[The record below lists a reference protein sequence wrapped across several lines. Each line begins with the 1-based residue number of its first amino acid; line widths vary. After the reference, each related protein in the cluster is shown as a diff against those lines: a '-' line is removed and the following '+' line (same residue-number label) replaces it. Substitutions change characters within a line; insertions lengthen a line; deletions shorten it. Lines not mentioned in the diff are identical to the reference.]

1 MFATALKSENE
12 EVNLDLSPNQTLTW
26 NGALSNSLP
35 DPKNVSKDSSSS
47 PSHSYNGRLSLFFHA
62 CRGVK
67 EDTLKEHLKTS
78 CNESLLDTFVLA
90 FHIRDCRGG
99 KGERRLGRYALKYLY
114 NTYPEIFQKLLPLV
128 PKYGRWDDLF
138 FLYEAENKDKDS
150 KNLVLQVY
158 ASQLKEDLQNMN
170 DGKPCSLA
178 SKWLPSEK
186 SSLNK
191 KVNAYSSICKILKT
205 DCKTLRKSFITPLR
219 GYIKI
224 VERYMCSGTW
234 EKIDFNTVP
243 SRAMLK
249 LKKAFSEHQEE
260 RFNEWKENLSK
271 GKTVIKAKQ
280 LMPHELIKNLCQS
293 RSFSRDIFEKPDLQ
307 ILQAQWNVI
316 VEEVRKQG
324 SFKDMIAV
332 VDTSS
337 SMFSSDYLPLSVSVS
352 IGMLISEI
360 VEGKFHGHLLT
371 FNTNPAFAVI
381 PDSDVLTR
389 FNAVRNMSWGGTTNI
404 EGTFKLILDKCLE
417 KEVPP
422 SEMPKKLVIISDMQ
436 FDECDKRL
444 RKEGLKDGI
453 TNFQRIEEM
462 YDKSG
467 YTRPTLI
474 FWNVN
479 GAIIDFPITTNDNK
493 TCMIS
498 GFSPSIMKSFMKGE
512 EITAVSVLKN
522 VLQDKRY
529 DEIRKVF

>member
-1 MFATALKSENE
+1 MFATALKSNNE
-12 EVNLDLSPNQTLTW
+12 NQTLTW

-35 DPKNVSKDSSSS
+35 DPKNVSNESSSSS
-47 PSHSYNGRLSLFFHA
+47 PPSYNGRLSLFFHA
-62 CRGVK
+62 CRGIE
-67 EDTLKEHLKTS
+67 EDTLREHLKTS
-78 CNESLLDTFVLA
+78 CNESLVDTFVLA

-99 KGERRLGRYALKYLY
+99 KGERCLGRYALKYLY
-114 NTYPEIFQKLLPLV
+114 NTYPSIFQKLLPLV

-138 FLYEAENKDKDS
+138 FLYDKESKDNAKDKDSLDS

-191 KVNAYSSICKILKT
+191 KVNVYSSICKILKT
-205 DCKTLRKSFITPLR
+205 DCKGLRKTFLSPLR
-219 GYIKI
+219 EYIRI

-260 RFNEWKENLSK
+260 RFKEWKENLAK

-280 LMPHELIKNLCQS
+280 LMPHELIKNLCTYV
-293 RSFSRDIFEKPDLQ
+293 EKPDLQ

-337 SMFSSDYLPLSVSVS
+337 SMFSSDFLPLSVSVS

-371 FNTNPAFAVI
+371 FNTTPAFAVI

-389 FNAVRNMSWGGTTNI
+389 FTAVRNMSWGGTTNI
-404 EGTFKLILDKCLE
+404 EATFKLILDKCLE

-436 FDECDKRL
+436 FNECDYRL
-444 RKEGLKDGI
+444 RRDGLKNGI
-453 TNFQRIEEM
+453 TNFQRIDEM
-462 YDKSG
+462 YSKSG

-474 FWNVN
+474 FWNVQ
-479 GAIIDFPITTNDNK
+479 GAITDFPITTNDSK

-522 VLQDKRY
+522 VLEDKRY
-529 DEIRKVF
+529 DEIRKAF